1 MNEIVRRS
9 SWMMLSCLLQYPD
22 DEWHEAADDIYVSWC
37 ELLQQDSTEMNDRL
51 IQLAGE
57 CIAGFAG
64 MDAEAVTE
72 QYVKTFDFGKKTN
85 LYLTYGQLGEDR
97 ERGPAL
103 LKLKQIYEQE
113 NMILATEELP
123 DYLPLMLEYAA
134 VAEGDTG
141 AGLLFSFKDALDGI
155 REALIAAGSPYQHV
169 LHAIMLMLDQSGVT
183 EGSVR
188 FEPPAG
194 CASAGGMAAGCGPM
208 WAAAGYGGAPVFR
221 KDDAEAAG
229 RGAVQ

>member
-1 MNEIVRRS
+1 MNELVRRS

-22 DEWHEAADDIYVSWC
+22 DEWHEAADEIYVSWC
-37 ELLQQDSTEMNDRL
+37 ELLQQDSTEMNERL
-51 IQLAGE
+51 IHLAGE

-141 AGLLFSFKDALDGI
+141 AGLLFSFKEALKGI

-169 LHAIMLMLDQSGVT
+169 LHAIMLMLEQSGVT

-194 CASAGGMAAGCGPM
+194 CTSAGGMAAGCGPM
-208 WAAAGYGGAPVFR
+208 WAAAGYGGAPVYR

-229 RGAVQ
+229 RGATQ